1 MARHGVRWLAMLVL
15 CGVVLSPS
23 VARAEI
29 VERIVAV
36 VNDRIVLLSELN
48 TRVREYLPQ
57 LARIQDPKT
66 RRQQLRLLQRRELT
80 KLVDAILIE
89 EEGTKRKLKVT
100 QSEVEKAIKTVLR
113 QNKLT
118 LKELVA
124 TLAQEGY
131 PFASYRAD
139 LRKQILRLK
148 TINLAVRSRISVSWD
163 EVRAHYQK
171 RVARMGVGLKL
182 KLSQIFLRVARS
194 GGGAELAKQ
203 LRRARSFVQQ
213 LRSGKITFGRLASRV
228 SDDPETRKRGG
239 ALGMVGRGSLPPRVE
254 TAVFAVKGVKKVVG
268 PVSTDSGLYV
278 VYIHSRKES
287 EALPFEK
294 IKRRLKAM
302 LYNLRSAK
310 RTQAWV
316 KTLRQ
321 RALIDIR
328 L

>member
-1 MARHGVRWLAMLVL
+1 MLVL
-15 CGVVLSPS
+15 CGVVLFPTI
-23 VARAEI
+23 ARAEI
-29 VERIVAV
+29 VEKIVAV

-57 LARIQDPKT
+57 LARIQDPKA

-89 EEGTKRKLKVT
+89 EEGTKRKLSVT
-100 QSEVEKAIKTVLR
+100 QSEVEKAIQTVLG

-148 TINLAVRSRISVSWD
+148 TINLAVRSRVSVSRD

-171 RVARMGVGLKL
+171 RVASMGVGLKL
-182 KLSQIFLRVARS
+182 KLSQIFLRVDRSSEGDGELTRQLHRARRFVR
-194 GGGAELAKQ
+194 Q
-203 LRRARSFVQQ
+203 LR
-213 LRSGKITFGRLASRV
+213 GGRIAFAKLASRV
-228 SDDPETRKRGG
+228 SDDPETRARGG
-239 ALGMVGRGSLPPRVE
+239 ALGMVSRGSLPPRVE
-254 TAVFAVKGVKKVVG
+254 TAVFAEQGVKKVVG
-268 PVSTDSGLYV
+268 PVLTDSGLYIM
-278 VYIHSRKES
+278 YIHARKES

-294 IKRRLKAM
+294 VKRRLKAM

-310 RTQAWV
+310 RTEAWV

-321 RALIDIR
+321 RALIDLR

>member
-1 MARHGVRWLAMLVL
+1 MARHGVRWVVMLVL
-15 CGVVLSPS
+15 CGVLLLPA

-171 RVARMGVGLKL
+171 RVARMGVGLQL

-194 GGGAELAKQ
+194 GGGAELAQQ
-203 LRRARSFVQQ
+203 LRRARSFVRQ
-213 LRSGKITFGRLASRV
+213 LRSGKIAIDRLASRV

-239 ALGMVGRGSLPPRVE
+239 SLGMVGRGSLPPRVE

-268 PVSTDSGLYV
+268 PVITDSGLYI
-278 VYIHSRKES
+278 VYIHSRRES